1 MGKLTGA
8 ILGACLAA
16 GMVGCSSDDSSSPP
30 TNNMAGSSG
39 SGGTNTTTTT
49 GGGTAGSGGGM
60 SVADSA
66 APEPESGAGGASSTP
81 PVDAAVLGDVAA
93 QGDGGNAR
101 SKKDYQ
107 CNLLMGVSVTY
118 DWFTSGFENGVDG
131 SRWEAMAPS
140 QALVSF
146 IQMWNDPNNQLWSM
160 AKISPCTQHPDAPD
174 RVIFTGVNW
183 DYTTADEWVPQ
194 LDKMVKTLQ
203 MKFPGVKEIDLMT
216 MLRAPNNMSCG
227 STESVVQ
234 PFIDQAIATVAPKYP
249 GLVEISPKFF
259 APSCTVFTGGGPH
272 FTDMG
277 KMTIAKLYSDYYSK
291 EP

>member
-16 GMVGCSSDDSSSPP
+16 GMVACSSDDSSSPP
-30 TNNMAGSSG
+30 ANNMTGSSG
-39 SGGTNTTTTT
+39 SGGTSTTTTT

-81 PVDAAVLGDVAA
+81 PVDAAGLGDAAA
-93 QGDGGNAR
+93 QGDSGAR

-107 CNLLMGVSVTY
+107 CNLIMGVSVTY
-118 DWFTSGFENGVDG
+118 DWFTGGFENGVDG
-131 SRWEAMAPS
+131 SRWEGMAPS
-140 QALVSF
+140 QADVSF

-160 AKISPCTQHPDAPD
+160 AKLSPCTQHPDAPD
-174 RVIFTGVNW
+174 RVIYTGVNW
-183 DYTTADEWVPQ
+183 TYTTAAEWVTQ

-203 MKFPGVKEIDLMT
+203 MKFPTVKEIDLMT

-227 STESVVQ
+227 STETVVQ
-234 PFIDQAIATVAPKYP
+234 PFIDDAVATVAAKYP
-249 GLVEISPKFF
+249 GLVEVSPKFY
-259 APSCTVFTGGGPH
+259 APSCDVFTGGGPH
-272 FTDMG
+272 FTAAG
-277 KMTIAKLYSDYYSK
+277 KVTIAKLYSDYYAN